1 MDTYLLTG
9 DDLLELIDRIEK
21 NLKKYWSYPAMESVK
36 QTTLSF
42 IKKRKL

>member
-1 MDTYLLTG
+1 METYLLTD
-9 DDLLELIDRIEK
+9 DDLSELIDRLEK
-21 NLKKYWSYPAMESVK
+21 NLRKYQNYGAMESVK